1 MVEKPD
7 IIDDELEASAA
18 PLLSHL
24 TELRA
29 RLLKCLLVLALGFA
43 LCIGFAAHIFDLL
56 LYPYEKA
63 AGGL

>member
-29 RLLKCLLVLALGFA
+29 RLLKCLLVLALGLRFV
-43 LCIGFAAHIFDLL
+43 LGFAAHIFDLCFTL
-56 LYPYEKA
+56 TKKPR
-63 AGGL
+63 GGL